1 MQAQWTVRKVKSGIS
16 VIYENAV
23 TQKRFDCGVCQV
35 GFDAILEFILA
46 EGDSGDIIHTDST
59 PLFVMKRV
67 AA

>member
-1 MQAQWTVRKVKSGIS
+1 M
-16 VIYENAV
+16 IYENAV